1 MEKSSM
7 NPEQLQKLLNTVS
20 GKLGTSPA
28 ELQSALKSGS
38 IEKAVKNMNPG
49 DKMRLTSMLKDKK
62 SMERLMQSPEAK
74 ALYEKLTGNKPR

>member
-1 MEKSSM
+1 MEKTSM

-20 GKLGTSPA
+20 EKLGSSPA
-28 ELQSALKSGS
+28 ELQSALQSGN
-38 IEKAVKNMNPG
+38 IEKAVKNMNAG
-49 DKMRLTSMLKDKK
+49 DKTRLTSMLKDKK